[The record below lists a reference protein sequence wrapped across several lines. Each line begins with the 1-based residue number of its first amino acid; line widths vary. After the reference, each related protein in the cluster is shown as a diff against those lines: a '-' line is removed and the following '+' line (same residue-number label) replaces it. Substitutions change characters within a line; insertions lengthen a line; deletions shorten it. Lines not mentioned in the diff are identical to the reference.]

1 MDALRPA
8 LSIRASGLFCVLGLL
23 AGCSRGPVAGA
34 GSAGPDLA
42 LAAEDETDFGPLP
55 DFRLTSSSGELVTKA
70 DLLGRPLVFAALF
83 TTCSGPCPRLAAG
96 LRELQSEL
104 AGTDVLLVA
113 VSVDPEHDTPA
124 VLERYAEAVGA
135 QRERWIFLTGEE
147 AEVHR
152 LVREGFYLAV
162 ERAAPGEAGI
172 GEQVTH
178 DTRFLVVDRTGRR
191 RGWYPGT
198 DPAALQSLRERVLFL
213 ARE

>member
-1 MDALRPA
+1 MRDPRPA
-8 LSIRASGLFCVLGLL
+8 LPIRASVVGVLALL

-34 GSAGPDLA
+34 GSDGPNLE
-42 LAAEDETDFGPLP
+42 LAADDSRDFGPLP
-55 DFRLTSSSGELVTKA
+55 DFRLTASSGEEVTKA
-70 DLLGRPLVFAALF
+70 DLLGRPLVIAALF

-104 AGTDVLLVA
+104 TGTDALLVT
-113 VSVDPEHDTPA
+113 VSVDPEHDTPE
-124 VLERYAEAVGA
+124 VLQRYAEHYGA
-135 QRERWIFLTGEE
+135 DGERWIFLTGTE
-147 AEVHR
+147 AEVQR

-162 ERAAPGEAGI
+162 QRAPPGEAKI

-178 DTRFLVVDRTGRR
+178 DTRFLVVDRAGRR

-198 DPAALQSLRERVLFL
+198 DPDALERLRERVLFL